1 MADEED
7 ERVLEQQLHFQ
18 LNEQKESLAAV
29 ADALA
34 VDTSNPELLSIHLE
48 LVQSIKEA
56 EEGLFHLKKARLLRE
71 ADSILEDSVSVDVKL
86 EPLDPMSAEA
96 EPLAYESFSVGSKC
110 RFRHTNGRWYDG
122 QVVGLE
128 GSESA
133 KISFLTPT
141 SESMLMCKFFLQKR
155 CRFGSSC
162 RLSHGIDVPLSSL
175 KTYKSTT
182 WEQTLVGSTVWAVP
196 DPKGSGI
203 WREAELESWDDELK
217 TGQVI
222 FRDDG
227 TSKNLEAESIALSE
241 YAEVSGGEEE
251 ETDTSSDLLDS
262 SEYEEEDDD
271 SWQQGLGF
279 IESTNLRRGV
289 QTETAIFAK
298 WENHTRGIASK
309 MMASMGYREGMG
321 LGASGQGIVDPIP
334 VKVLPPKQSL
344 DYVVKN
350 NNKKISEN
358 KEMGVKKKRTRGGKR
373 IRDKKLAAN
382 VNAAQDEEDSKD
394 VFSLINSQ
402 LAAHGRSLVG
412 GGSERKRKNEVD
424 EDVFK
429 KEDRRA
435 LLAREDEV
443 KNLRAQADRLE
454 EMAQRNRKEKVV
466 HDAAMR
472 KLNEVRKALA
482 GAEAARAS
490 TSNAVSRKEKEKKWL
505 KF

>member
-29 ADALA
+29 IDALA
-34 VDTSNPELLSIHLE
+34 ADASNPELLSIHLE

-71 ADSILEDSVSVDVKL
+71 ADSVLEGSVSVDVKP
-86 EPLDPMSAEA
+86 EPCDPMNAEA
-96 EPLAYESFSVGSKC
+96 EPLANESFSVGSKC

-182 WEQTLVGSTVWAVP
+182 WEQTLVGSTIWALP
-196 DPKGSGI
+196 NPKSGGI

-227 TSKNLEAESIALSE
+227 SSKNLEPESITLSE

-251 ETDTSSDLLDS
+251 EETDTNSDQSDS
-262 SEYEEEDDD
+262 SEYEEEEEEEDND

-279 IESTNLRRGV
+279 LESTNSRRGV

-321 LGASGQGIVDPIP
+321 LGASGQGMVDPIP

-344 DYVVKN
+344 DYAVKN
-350 NNKKISEN
+350 NKKSNSEN
-358 KEMGVKKKRTRGGKR
+358 KESGVKKKRTRGGKR
-373 IRDKKLAAN
+373 IRDKKMAAK
-382 VNAAQDEEDSKD
+382 VKAARDEEDSKD
-394 VFSLINSQ
+394 FFSLINSQ
-402 LAAHGRSLVG
+402 LAAHG
-412 GGSERKRKNEVD
+412 SEKKRKKEVD
-424 EDVFK
+424 EDDVFK

-443 KNLRAQADRLE
+443 KSLRAQAERLE
-454 EMAQRNRKEKVV
+454 EMVQRNRKEKVV

-482 GAEAARAS
+482 DAEAARAS
-490 TSNAVSRKEKEKKWL
+490 TSSAVSRKEKEKKWL